1 MHVFK
6 QFGKLA
12 AMSVVSTFALV
23 ITLVSTGAQAQL
35 TPGKDYQS
43 ITPPQPTPPGKN
55 IEVLEFFWYGC
66 PHCNHLQQPLHEWLE
81 RKPADVAFRS
91 QPAAFDDA
99 WAQLARTYYAID
111 ASGENAKLHLAV
123 FDAIHKT
130 KKLDPRSLSK
140 DPKQLLEWV
149 VTQKVDQKK
158 FTDAYNSFSVVSKT
172 QRTVDITSAYGIT
185 STPTLAVDGRFLI
198 GPSMALRPDNSVD
211 YARFFRNLE
220 QLIATARAA
229 RKGK

>member
-12 AMSVVSTFALV
+12 ATVIISTFVFASL
-23 ITLVSTGAQAQL
+23 GAQAQL

-66 PHCNHLQQPLHEWLE
+66 PHCNHLQPALHEWLK

-91 QPAAFDDA
+91 QPAAFDDV
-99 WAQLARTYYAID
+99 WIPLARAYYAID
-111 ASGENAKLHLAV
+111 ALGENEKLHGAV

-130 KKLDPRSLSK
+130 KTLDPRGLGK
-140 DPKQLLEWV
+140 DPKVLLDWV
-149 VTQKVDQKK
+149 ATQKVDQKK
-158 FTDAYNSFSVVSKT
+158 FTDTYNSFSVVSKT
-172 QRTVDITSAYGIT
+172 KRTVDITSAYGIT

-198 GPSMALRPDNSVD
+198 GPSMAMRADNSVD
-211 YARFFRNLE
+211 YARFFSNLE